1 MLTGRRVV
9 LQTGSF
15 LYCALLLVPLPD
27 AITVELG
34 RPTIEAFDAYMRTVE
49 ARFDNQTR
57 TGPFLWLD
65 ASSSRRQQ
73 VRQGQ
78 ILAEAWGPKGDVPI
92 TDGLVHDW
100 IGAVFIPGATL
111 DKSLRVLEDYDN
123 QKNVYR
129 PEVVD
134 SKLLSRKDDDFKVYL
149 RLLKKQILTVV
160 LNSEHEVHYLR
171 VSDTRW
177 TSKSYSSRIAEV
189 ADPGRPSER
198 EKPVGKDHGFLWRL
212 NSFWRF
218 EERDGGLYVECE
230 AVSLTRDVP
239 TGLGWL
245 INPIIRSLP
254 RDSLANTLRE
264 TRAALAQPR

>member
-1 MLTGRRVV
+1 M

-15 LYCALLLVPLPD
+15 LSFLLLVPLPD

-34 RPTIEAFDAYMRTVE
+34 RPTVEAFDGYMRSVE
-49 ARFDNQTR
+49 ARFDQQTR
-57 TGPFLWLD
+57 DGPSLWVD
-65 ASSSRRQQ
+65 RSPARQRQ

-78 ILAEAWGPKGDVPI
+78 VLAEPWAAKGDIPI

-111 DKSLRVLEDYDN
+111 EKSLPVLEDYDN

-129 PEVVD
+129 PEVMD
-134 SKLLSRKDDDFKVYL
+134 SKLLSRKDGDFKVYL

-160 LNSEHEVHYLR
+160 LNSEHEVHYVR
-171 VSDTRW
+171 MDGTRW
-177 TSKSYSSRIAEV
+177 YSKSYSTRIAEV
-189 ADPGRPSER
+189 IDPGGRKER
-198 EKPVGKDHGFLWRL
+198 ERPPGSDHGFLWRL
-212 NSFWRF
+212 NSLWRF

-230 AVSLTRDVP
+230 AVSLTRNVP

-245 INPIIRSLP
+245 INPIIRALP
-254 RDSLANTLRE
+254 RDSLADTLRQ
-264 TRAALAQPR
+264 TKAALGTGGK